1 MVIRDYYTTRY
12 DGVRLFRSYSD
23 HHFMIK
29 NENDELYEE
38 AIDVESATHTYTE
51 TAIPIEVDVESGEV
65 SPEEAL
71 NILLGGE

>member
-1 MVIRDYYTTRY
+1 MIIKEYYTTRL

-23 HHFMIK
+23 SRFMIK

-38 AIDVESATHTYTE
+38 AIDVETATHTYTE
-51 TAIPIEVDVESGEV
+51 TTIPIEVNAESGEV

>member
-1 MVIRDYYTTRY
+1 MIIKEYYTTRP

-23 HHFMIK
+23 RHFMIK

-51 TAIPIEVDVESGEV
+51 TAIPIEVDVEGGEV
-65 SPEEAL
+65 SPEEAI